1 MSARMATVLSIESDL
16 TERNDHC
23 VSGTPVGKHPVL
35 YIRLGLSGLVRLPRR
50 DDLGQES
57 CSIRQGRGQFR
68 VLESV
73 IDLLRELFEIERGDV
88 RVRDE
93 NIGRGGKLRQAGV
106 YNVRNKTVTD
116 MDRLLPEDLDLGY
129 RHHPIDRDIYD
140 TGPTIRA
147 WLWVGLHLPFLVR
160 L

>member
-57 CSIRQGRGQFR
+57 CSIRQGRGQVR

-129 RHHPIDRDIYD
+129 RHRPINRDIYD